1 MIDLKRRKIA
11 ISSAKVFDFSE
22 SLDQEL
28 DYEQY
33 LKKAVQNSVPEE
45 EKAQFENHTRLDN
58 IKREQEMEDG
68 IKRDEEINRKRLN
81 PTPPA
86 PVVTCPYC
94 HSTNTKK
101 ISAGHRWLSTG
112 LFGLA
117 SSDLGKQWKCADC
130 GGKF

>member
-1 MIDLKRRKIA
+1 MGMIICPKCGKKIPDTSRKCSGCGFDGIASYLLGVPRKI
-11 ISSAKVFDFSE
+11 
-22 SLDQEL
+22 
-28 DYEQY
+28 
-33 LKKAVQNSVPEE
+33 
-45 EKAQFENHTRLDN
+45 DN

-81 PTPPA
+81 PIPPT

-117 SSDLGKQWKCADC
+117 SSDLGKQWKCVDC
-130 GGKF
+130 GSKF